1 MICENCGRVK
11 EENENVC
18 TTCGFDEKGVVKQK
32 KSGKRSAFI
41 LKIIYCVIG
50 IASGV
55 FCLVKGIGFY
65 VLVGMG
71 GPKCTFGA
79 DFYTE
84 IHDVTKQLAF
94 NTCGIGY
101 GLEDFAKA
109 FLIFAGLF
117 AIAFFN
123 LKLIS
128 RIENKNKE

>member
-1 MICENCGRVK
+1 MICKNCGRVK

-18 TTCGFDEKGVVKQK
+18 TACGFDEKGVVKQK

-55 FCLVKGIGFY
+55 FCLVTAIDFHVPAYGYGKE
-65 VLVGMG
+65 
-71 GPKCTFGA
+71 CTFGA

-84 IHDVTKQLAF
+84 IHDVTRDVAT
-94 NTCGIGY
+94 NTWGIGY
-101 GLEDFAKA
+101 GFENFAKA
-109 FLIFAGLF
+109 FLVFAGLF

-128 RIENKNKE
+128 VIENKNKE